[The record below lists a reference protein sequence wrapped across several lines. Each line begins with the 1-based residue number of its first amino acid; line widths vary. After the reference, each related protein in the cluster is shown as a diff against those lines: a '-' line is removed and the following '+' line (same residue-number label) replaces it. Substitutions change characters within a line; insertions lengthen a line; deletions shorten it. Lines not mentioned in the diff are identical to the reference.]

1 MKTVADHPLLHEALS
16 KLTLGSP
23 RSFRGVGVV
32 PLLWF
37 NASEPDWLTS
47 DEAVASGALEVTE
60 VNEAGSVPA
69 LRVVNRGDRAV
80 FLLDSEELVGAKQ
93 NRVLN
98 TSVLIA
104 ARQTLTVPVSCVEQG
119 RWAYRTRAFKSA
131 GRSLYASV
139 RRKKAAQV
147 YASLRMRGE
156 HAADQG
162 QIWADL
168 EARAEAHGAWS
179 RTRAMS
185 DVFESRRLDL
195 EAYARELPPEPGQVG
210 TIVYL
215 GSEWVA
221 LELLA
226 GPTLFKKA
234 WARLLPGYAIE
245 ALWASPEGSPETAPA
260 KRLTAL
266 LQAPLEAFPA
276 VGVGEDYRFR
286 ADSLLGAAL
295 VAEGRLAHL
304 MAFPV

>member
-69 LRVVNRGDRAV
+69 LRVANRGDRAA
-80 FLLDSEELVGAKQ
+80 FLLDSEELAGARQ
-93 NRVLN
+93 NRILN

-104 ARQTLTVPVSCVEQG
+104 AGQTITIPVSCVEQG
-119 RWAYRTRAFKSA
+119 RWAYRSRAFTA
-131 GRSLYASV
+131 ARRSLYASV

-147 YASLRMRGE
+147 HESLRMRRG

-162 QIWADL
+162 EIWADL
-168 EARAEAHGAWS
+168 ESRAQAYNVQSPTGA
-179 RTRAMS
+179 MG
-185 DVFESRRLDL
+185 DVFESRGRDL
-195 EAYARELPPEPGQVG
+195 EDYARALPPEPGQAG
-210 TIVYL
+210 AIVYL
-215 GSEWVA
+215 GSDWVA
-221 LELLA
+221 LELLP

-245 ALWASPEGSPETAPA
+245 ALLSSPEGSPEKSPA
-260 KRLTAL
+260 KRLKAL
-266 LQAPLEAFPA
+266 LRAPLECFPA
-276 VGVGEDYRFR
+276 VGVGEDYRFQ
-286 ADSLLGAAL
+286 AGDFLGAAL
-295 VAEGRLAHL
+295 VAEDRLAHL